1 MKRSYLCLILLLLA
15 AGSAWAQG
23 ANVSAGWDG
32 FVIRNGNTTASPPN
46 LVDRLD
52 LGAGIIEIQTWEGG
66 QKAALGTDLL
76 NGVTVAQ
83 VGALHIDRLDNVST
97 SGSLYGPYFNIWVT
111 DGAGQFA
118 VIANEPSD
126 AEWAADRWYSSG
138 WAFLSTKRCKV
149 YEVTGASGGEP
160 GTSWVATWTG
170 KSSGLV
176 FADVAG
182 LTVLPPSAAYIT
194 NPANGV
200 GSGAPREI
208 GTNVAYGY
216 NWIFGDTAANYVTGG
231 NGFIVGN
238 YYAMLS
244 NPVTNVTQGISY
256 ATIEAA
262 LAAAADNNLITIGA
276 GSYNP
281 PSTLDVAR
289 PLTLTGAGAALV
301 TINIPAAGGYGFHVA
316 AHDVTLSGFTLS
328 TNNANLNYP
337 IHASGT
343 TNAPGGFT
351 NLTISDIVISGVH
364 RRAGL
369 DIHGYNNVTVTDVTS
384 SDAYGGN
391 GVQLTGVVGATLSN
405 ITTLNNTWGSISIYC
420 SQYMPRASSNITIDG
435 NSCSLAEKNVFVQ
448 DGYGLASTNVS
459 VTGYEYMV
467 RNPVHRAGGE
477 LYFFYQDT
485 LADAVAL
492 AIALDGAAVGS
503 YVRPLAGGP
512 FVVQNGM
519 RIQPAIGAAAAGD
532 AITVGA
538 GTYEEQLHITKNN
551 LVITGAGVGSTVV
564 RSPASLPLFYLTGTT
579 QNKPIVFVDGCT
591 GLQMSALTVDG
602 AGRGNL
608 NNRFQGVGF
617 WNAGGTL
624 SDAAVINVMDT
635 PFSGAQHGVG
645 IYAYNITGGPYTVTL
660 SDVVVSSFQKNG
672 LALSGAGLTVDLDDL
687 DVTGAGP
694 TGVTA
699 QNGIQ
704 VGFGAGGTM
713 TDCTVSGIHYTGPSW
728 TASGVLLYSGTTI
741 SAVNVD
747 VANSQTSIYCLDTN
761 VTFSGT
767 DVTAATDDG
776 LFAYNTAAK
785 SGDFPRRVAQPFDDY
800 LPTGGLKSAMSV
812 NVMNSRFAGTG
823 VANSWGVGGYALAP
837 LNFTVTGCEVTGFD
851 YGIRVYQGTG
861 GSVNGAVSGCNIH
874 DNLSYGLYTN
884 ATSTVAA
891 TCNWWGH
898 IDGPDAVGNPS
909 DGDAISAGAT
919 YAPWLDAVGGA
930 CVMYGDN
937 NVSVADAP
945 VCVTSA
951 ATCVSLPVTFNRLDT
966 TDSRGVS
973 VTFQLSPE
981 LVLCTDTPITD
992 ITVATGAGSWSEPNT
1007 NLWAEILDNGGG
1019 SYTVDRTII
1028 GTPCGSDHGGTLF
1041 HVNVKPS
1048 PAVTTE
1054 AIGTVTVTAVTVRD
1068 CDNAPLPGIPG
1079 AAGEVAIN
1087 LTTPAALAGLVAA
1100 QVKLGNDSDG
1110 TTEIALS
1117 WTAPTGD
1124 VDFISIW
1131 RKGYGDYPEYND
1143 GTGAVPAAPVT
1154 AGNGWTLV
1162 NTIPATSTGYTD
1174 EPPVRDFW
1182 YYAAYVADECGNT
1195 SPVSAITSGTLNYHL
1210 GDVTNGV
1217 VNGTGD
1223 NLVSTGDISLL
1234 GTHYG
1239 ATLTTYGDARNYL
1252 DVGPTTDYSVNARPT
1267 TDNRLQFEDL
1277 MMFAINYGDVSKIEP
1292 HTAPADANAIALVGT
1307 TVGAVGS
1314 TFDVAVVLSA
1324 NGKLQG
1330 LSVPLAWDAAVIE
1343 PVGMSPG
1350 DLLAA
1355 YGGQALVLS
1364 PEPGTVDAAL
1374 MGVRDKA
1381 IAGQGVL
1388 ATVTFRVKAAGNAAV
1403 TLGNVSARDKDNR
1416 PLVISGARNDLP
1428 AVGLPSVSELKA
1440 NVPNPFNPSTEFSF
1454 VLAQDGAVS
1463 LRVYSVRGELVRTL
1477 VEHELQAGPHSL
1489 TWNGLDDQGR
1499 QVASGAYIVRFIAPD
1514 RTQSRHVTLLK

>member
-23 ANVSAGWDG
+23 ANVSAGWDA

-46 LVDRLD
+46 IVDRPLD
-52 LGAGIIEIQTWEGG
+52 GPGVIEFQIWEGG

-76 NGVTVAQ
+76 NGATVAQ
-83 VGALHIDRLDNVST
+83 VGALHIDRLDNVPT
-97 SGSLYGPYFNIWVT
+97 SGSLYGPYFNMWVT
-111 DGAGQFA
+111 DGNGQYA

-149 YEVTGASGGEP
+149 YDVTGVVSGGEP

-182 LTVLPPSAAYIT
+182 LIVMPPPAAYIT

-200 GSGAPREI
+200 GTGAPREF

-216 NWIFGDTAANYVTGG
+216 NWMFGDTAANYVSGG

-238 YYAMLS
+238 YYVIVDF
-244 NPVTNVTQGISY
+244 PVMNVTRNLGY
-256 ATIEAA
+256 FTIQAA
-262 LAAAADNNLITIGA
+262 
-276 GSYNP
+276 
-281 PSTLDVAR
+281 
-289 PLTLTGAGAALV
+289 
-301 TINIPAAGGYGFHVA
+301 
-316 AHDVTLSGFTLS
+316 
-328 TNNANLNYP
+328 
-337 IHASGT
+337 
-343 TNAPGGFT
+343 
-351 NLTISDIVISGVH
+351 
-364 RRAGL
+364 
-369 DIHGYNNVTVTDVTS
+369 
-384 SDAYGGN
+384 
-391 GVQLTGVVGATLSN
+391 
-405 ITTLNNTWGSISIYC
+405 
-420 SQYMPRASSNITIDG
+420 IDG
-435 NSCSLAEKNVFVQ
+435 A
-448 DGYGLASTNVS
+448 
-459 VTGYEYMV
+459 
-467 RNPVHRAGGE
+467 NP
-477 LYFFYQDT
+477 
-485 LADAVAL
+485 
-492 AIALDGAAVGS
+492 
-503 YVRPLAGGP
+503 
-512 FVVQNGM
+512 
-519 RIQPAIGAAAAGD
+519 GD
-532 AITVGA
+532 AITVAA
-538 GTYEEQLHITKNN
+538 GTYEEQLYITKNN
-551 LVITGAGVGSTVV
+551 LVITGASVGATVV
-564 RSPASLPLFYLTGTT
+564 RSPVSLTRSYTT
-579 QNKPIVFVDGCT
+579 SDVNKPIVFVHGCT
-591 GLQMSALTVDG
+591 GLQMSRLTVDG

-608 NNRFQGVGF
+608 NYRFQGVAF
-617 WNAGGTL
+617 WNAGGML

-635 PFSGAQHGVG
+635 PFSGSQHGVG
-645 IYAYNITGGPYTVTL
+645 IFAHSNNGGTYTVTL
-660 SDVVVSSFQKNG
+660 ADVIVSSFQKNG
-672 LALSGAGLTVDLDDL
+672 LALSGTGLTVDLDDIA
-687 DVTGAGP
+687 VTGAGP
-694 TGVTA
+694 TGITA

-704 VGFGAGGTM
+704 VSYGPNGTM
-713 TDCTVSGIHYTGPSW
+713 TNCTVSGIHYTGPSW
-728 TASGVLLYSGTTI
+728 AASGVLLYGAGAITT
-741 SAVNVD
+741 SNVD
-747 VANSQTSIYCLDTN
+747 VAASQISVYCLDTN
-761 VTFSGT
+761 LAMSGT
-767 DVTAATDDG
+767 DVTTGVDDG
-776 LFAYNTAAK
+776 LFAYNTVAK
-785 SGDFPRRVAQPFDDY
+785 SGDFPRRLAQPFDGD

-812 NVMNSRFAGTG
+812 NVVNSRFAGTG
-823 VANSWGVGGYALAP
+823 VANSWGVGAYALNP
-837 LNFTVTGCEVTGFD
+837 MNFTVTGCEVTGFD
-851 YGIRVYQGTG
+851 FGIRVYQGAG
-861 GSVNGAVSGCNIH
+861 GSVNGTVTGCNIH

-891 TCNWWGH
+891 TCNWWGD
-898 IDGPDAVGNPS
+898 IDGPEAVGNPS

-919 YAPWLDAVGGA
+919 YAPWLSAASGGT
-930 CVMYGDN
+930 CTMYGPN

-945 VCVTSA
+945 ACVTSA

-981 LVLCTDTPITD
+981 LVLCNGALTD
-992 ITVATGAGSWSEPNT
+992 ITMATGAGSWSDDPLMSLT
-1007 NLWAEILDNGGG
+1007 HQIVDNGGG
-1019 SYTVDRTII
+1019 SYTVDRAII

-1041 HVNVKPS
+1041 FVNVKPS
-1048 PAVTTE
+1048 SEFLTE
-1054 AIGTVTVTAVTVRD
+1054 VIGTVTVTSVTVRD
-1068 CDNAPLPGIPG
+1068 CANATLAGSPG
-1079 AAGEVAIN
+1079 AAGKVAIN
-1087 LTTPAALAGLVAA
+1087 LTTPSALAGLTAA
-1100 QVKLGNDSDG
+1100 QVKTGNDSDG
-1110 TTEIALS
+1110 TTKIALS

-1124 VDFISIW
+1124 VDWINIW
-1131 RKGYGDYPEYND
+1131 RKGFGDYPEYND
-1143 GTGAVPAAPVT
+1143 GTGTVPVAPVT
-1154 AGNGWTLV
+1154 AGGGWTLV
-1162 NTIPATSTGYTD
+1162 ASIPATSTGYTD

-1195 SPVSAITSGTLNYHL
+1195 SPVSAITTGTLNYHL
-1210 GDVTNGV
+1210 GDVTNGLV
-1217 VNGTGD
+1217 HGTGD
-1223 NLVSTGDISLL
+1223 NLVLTGDISHL

-1239 ATLTTYGDARNYL
+1239 MTLTPNGDARNYL

-1277 MMFAINYGDVSKIEP
+1277 MMFAINYDEVSKIEP
-1292 HTAPADANAIALVGT
+1292 HTAPADANAIALVNAAA
-1307 TVGAVGS
+1307 GAVGS

-1330 LSVPLAWDAAVIE
+1330 LSVPLAWDATVVE
-1343 PVGMSPG
+1343 PIGMSPG

-1388 ATVTFRVKAAGNAAV
+1388 ATVTFRVKAEGNAAV

-1416 PLVISGARNDLP
+1416 PLVISGAGNDLP

-1477 VEHELQAGPHSL
+1477 VDHELPAGPHSL
-1489 TWNGLDDQGR
+1489 TWNGLDEQGR

>member
-1 MKRSYLCLILLLLA
+1 MKRSYLCLILLVLA

-23 ANVSAGWDG
+23 ANVSAGWDA

-46 LVDRLD
+46 IVDRLD
-52 LGAGIIEIQTWEGG
+52 LGAGVVEIQTWEGG
-66 QKAALGTDLL
+66 QKAAIGTDLL
-76 NGVTVAQ
+76 NGATVAQ
-83 VGALHIDRLDNVST
+83 VGALHIDRLDNVAI
-97 SGSLYGPYFNIWVT
+97 SGSLYGPYFNMWVT
-111 DGAGQFA
+111 DGNGQYA

-138 WAFLSTKRCKV
+138 WAFLSTKVCKV
-149 YEVTGASGGEP
+149 YEVTGAS
-160 GTSWVATWTG
+160 TNSSWVHLHAGAT
-170 KSSGLV
+170 SLV
-176 FADVAG
+176 FGDVAD
-182 LTVLPPSAAYIT
+182 LIISPPPAAYIT

-200 GSGAPREI
+200 GTGAPREL

-216 NWIFGDTAANYVTGG
+216 NWMFGDTAANYVSGG

-238 YYAMLS
+238 YYVTVDY
-244 NPVTNVTQGISY
+244 PVFNVTQSIGY
-256 ATIEAA
+256 FTIQTA
-262 LAAAADNNLITIGA
+262 
-276 GSYNP
+276 
-281 PSTLDVAR
+281 
-289 PLTLTGAGAALV
+289 
-301 TINIPAAGGYGFHVA
+301 
-316 AHDVTLSGFTLS
+316 
-328 TNNANLNYP
+328 
-337 IHASGT
+337 
-343 TNAPGGFT
+343 
-351 NLTISDIVISGVH
+351 
-364 RRAGL
+364 
-369 DIHGYNNVTVTDVTS
+369 
-384 SDAYGGN
+384 
-391 GVQLTGVVGATLSN
+391 
-405 ITTLNNTWGSISIYC
+405 
-420 SQYMPRASSNITIDG
+420 IDG
-435 NSCSLAEKNVFVQ
+435 A
-448 DGYGLASTNVS
+448 
-459 VTGYEYMV
+459 
-467 RNPVHRAGGE
+467 NP
-477 LYFFYQDT
+477 
-485 LADAVAL
+485 
-492 AIALDGAAVGS
+492 
-503 YVRPLAGGP
+503 
-512 FVVQNGM
+512 
-519 RIQPAIGAAAAGD
+519 GD
-532 AITVGA
+532 EITVAA

-551 LVITGAGVGSTVV
+551 LVITGAGVGATVV
-564 RSPASLPLFYLTGTT
+564 RSPVSLALSFGTAPN
-579 QNKPIVFVDGCT
+579 QNKPVVFVENCT

-608 NNRFQGVGF
+608 NYRFQGVAF
-617 WNAGGTL
+617 WNAGGAL
-624 SDAAVINVMDT
+624 SDAAVLNISET
-635 PFSGAQHGVG
+635 PFSGNQHGVG
-645 IYAYNITGGPYTVTL
+645 VYAYNSTGGPYTVAL
-660 SDVVVSSFQKNG
+660 SEVLISGFQKNG
-672 LALSGAGLTVDLDDL
+672 TALSGTGLTVDLDDV
-687 DVTGAGP
+687 DVIGAGP
-694 TGVTA
+694 TAVNA
-699 QNGIQ
+699 QNGVQI
-704 VGFGAGGTM
+704 GFGAGGTM
-713 TDCTVSGIHYTGPSW
+713 TDCTVSGISYTGTGW
-728 TASGVLLYSGTTI
+728 TASGVLLYGGGTVT
-741 SAVNVD
+741 ANNVD
-747 VANSQTSIYCLDTN
+747 VAGSQTSIYCQDTN
-761 VTFSGT
+761 ASFNGT

-785 SGDFPRRVAQPFDDY
+785 SGDFPRHLAQPFDGN

-812 NVMNSRFAGTG
+812 NVVNSRFAGTG
-823 VANSWGVGGYALAP
+823 VANSWGVGAYALNP
-837 LNFTVTGCEVTGFD
+837 MNFTVTGCEVTGFD
-851 YGIRVYQGTG
+851 FGIRVYQGAG
-861 GSVNGAVSGCNIH
+861 GSFDATVTGCNIH

-930 CVMYGDN
+930 CSQYADN

-945 VCVTSA
+945 ACVTSPT
-951 ATCVSLPVTFNRLDT
+951 TCVSLPVTFNRLET
-966 TDSRGVS
+966 TPDSRGVS

-981 LVLCTDTPITD
+981 LVLCTDTPLTD
-992 ITVATGAGSWSEPNT
+992 ITMDTGAGSWSYPRT
-1007 NLWAEILDNGGG
+1007 NLWFEILDNGGG

-1028 GTPCGSDHGGTLF
+1028 GTPCGSNHGGTLF
-1041 HVNVKPS
+1041 FVNVKPS
-1048 PAVTTE
+1048 SALLTE
-1054 AIGTVTVTAVTVRD
+1054 VIGTVTVTSVTVRG
-1068 CDNAPLPGIPG
+1068 CNNEELSGSPG

-1087 LTTPAALAGLVAA
+1087 LTTPSALAGLTAA
-1100 QVKLGNDSDG
+1100 QVKTGNDSDG

-1124 VDFISIW
+1124 ADFIAIW

-1143 GTGAVPAAPVT
+1143 GTGAVPALPVT

-1195 SPVSAITSGTLNYHL
+1195 SPVSAITTGTLNYHL
-1210 GDVTNGV
+1210 GDVTDGV
-1217 VNGTGD
+1217 VNGNGD
-1223 NLVSTGDISLL
+1223 NLVTTGDISLL
-1234 GTHYG
+1234 GTFYG
-1239 ATLTTYGDARNYL
+1239 ATLTPYGDARNYL

-1307 TVGAVGS
+1307 TVGSIGS

-1330 LSVPLAWDAAVIE
+1330 LSVPLAWDANVVE
-1343 PVGMSPG
+1343 PIGMSPG

-1388 ATVTFRVKAAGNAAV
+1388 ATVTFRVKAAGNPAV

-1416 PLVISGARNDLP
+1416 PLVISGAGNDLP

-1477 VEHELQAGPHSL
+1477 VDHELQAGPHSL
-1489 TWNGLDDQGR
+1489 TWNGLDEQGR